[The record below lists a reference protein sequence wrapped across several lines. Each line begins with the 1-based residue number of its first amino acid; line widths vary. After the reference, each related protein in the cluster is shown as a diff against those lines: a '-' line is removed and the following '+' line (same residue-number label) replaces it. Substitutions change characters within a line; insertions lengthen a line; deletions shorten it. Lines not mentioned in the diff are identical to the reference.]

1 MLSYLKFFLAPV
13 YLCMMILSLLV
24 GGLEG
29 VLIAFLIVV
38 SIVLGEFLLGDD
50 TSTPNYKYP
59 FLLDFSLFMNVP
71 LYFIVLYLYLDKIAN
86 AFEWYYLLYIPILGL
101 QMALSLINT
110 GHELVHR
117 TSKKFDCEVGNWAL
131 ATAWNPAFAVEHVY
145 GHHKNIGVADVD
157 PVTASYGENPY
168 LFTVKAFFGEHIHSW
183 GIETRQLK
191 RRKQPIFSWHNRI
204 INGHIR
210 TMMVFGF
217 IGYFFGWQA
226 MLAYIALGCVANYIF
241 QLNNF
246 VEHYGLV
253 RIKGTPVQY
262 HHSWNS
268 NNRMTSY
275 LTYNLTRHSDHH
287 VNAKKEFWELDPCEN
302 EGVTLRYGYLTYFV
316 LFTFLPGYAR
326 SRMEPRLKNWH
337 QNYASDDEKSLT
349 THYLNFS
356 N

>member
-1 MLSYLKFFLAPV
+1 MGAYLKFFLNPLF
-13 YLCMMILSLLV
+13 LCLMGVSLIIDGWIGLSLSFLV
-24 GGLEG
+24 
-29 VLIAFLIVV
+29 IFLIVF
-38 SIVLGEFLLGDD
+38 GELFFGDD
-50 TSTPNYKYP
+50 VSTPNYRLP
-59 FLLDFSLFMNVP
+59 SLLDLSLLINVP
-71 LYFIVLYLYLDKIAN
+71 LFLIVLYLYLDKVSN
-86 AFEWYYLLYIPILGL
+86 TFEWYYLTYIPILGL
-101 QMALSLINT
+101 QMALSLINI

-117 TSKKFDCEVGNWAL
+117 TSKKIDCEIGNWAL

-145 GHHKNIGVADVD
+145 GHHKNIGVVDLD
-157 PVTASYGENPY
+157 PVTAAYGENPY

-210 TMMVFGF
+210 TMIVFGL

-226 MLAYIALGCVANYIF
+226 MLTYIALGCVANYIF

-246 VEHYGLV
+246 IEHYGLV

-337 QNYASDDEKSLT
+337 LNYASGEERRLTKS
-349 THYLNFS
+349 YLSFIN
-356 N
+356 